1 MRHDLRWKS
10 LVIFLVVA
18 LFALVLYK
26 LPIRLGLDLKGGI
39 ELLLAPDYRIGSSN
53 IYKLGDLLS
62 AKAKEANIPAPE
74 VSPLGTLD
82 GDRYDGLKFT
92 FASAQ
97 DAERA
102 VNAGVFPQKYQ
113 LNASGE
119 IKNLNLI
126 RKVKGNVVE
135 LTVLQ
140 DAGDFP
146 EDSLERSLSV
156 ISHRINEASAGMAEA
171 DVRLD
176 GKGRI
181 NVQLPGISSLE
192 EARDLISAT
201 GRLTFRINN
210 QIVMDGTDLK
220 NVYVSFQQGE
230 GYVINFEFKG
240 KGARQFAKVTSEN
253 VNKFM
258 AIYLDEEKLMEP
270 LIKQPITGGEGY
282 ISLGGRTKAE
292 AENYAILMK
301 SGALPISLK
310 VVQETQVAPTLGKE
324 IVHQSMVAGIISLAM
339 VVLFML
345 IFYGLPGMMA
355 DFALVLYGIMVL
367 GVMALFRGVLTL
379 PGVAGFILSLGMAVD
394 ANIIIFERIKDEI
407 RNGKRVRAAI
417 QGGFHRAFTTILDSN
432 LTTLI
437 SAFVLLFYGTG
448 PVKGFAVTLG
458 LGVIISMFTAIFV
471 TRVFI
476 EWRVDHDPD
485 RYLKH
490 FGGKEVEQV

>member
-1 MRHDLRWKS
+1 
-10 LVIFLVVA
+10 VIFLVVA

-282 ISLGGRTKAE
+282 ISLGGRTKA
-292 AENYAILMK
+292 
-301 SGALPISLK
+301 
-310 VVQETQVAPTLGKE
+310 
-324 IVHQSMVAGIISLAM
+324 
-339 VVLFML
+339 
-345 IFYGLPGMMA
+345 
-355 DFALVLYGIMVL
+355 
-367 GVMALFRGVLTL
+367 
-379 PGVAGFILSLGMAVD
+379 
-394 ANIIIFERIKDEI
+394 
-407 RNGKRVRAAI
+407 
-417 QGGFHRAFTTILDSN
+417 
-432 LTTLI
+432 
-437 SAFVLLFYGTG
+437 
-448 PVKGFAVTLG
+448 
-458 LGVIISMFTAIFV
+458 
-471 TRVFI
+471 
-476 EWRVDHDPD
+476 
-485 RYLKH
+485 
-490 FGGKEVEQV
+490 